1 MGDLKRGVRHWLPS
15 TSWDKTL
22 TSTSRKPAASRW
34 RRASTKRPSKSL
46 LRLLKL
52 GNSQRR
58 KASLEGETECCGC

>member
-1 MGDLKRGVRHWLPS
+1 MQSPP
-15 TSWDKTL
+15 TQQIL

-46 LRLLKL
+46 LLLLKL

-58 KASLEGETECCGC
+58 KASLQEEGRCGC